1 MDQHPFKAQSILVS
15 AFGIADLYEIFGVQ
29 ASSCLE
35 DIKKAYRK
43 LALKHHPDRGGSKEK
58 FQALSLA
65 YSILSDEEKKK
76 IYDETGCLEDA
87 EEGPDL
93 NEENFEFWNNY
104 FRSIFPKVTVEKID
118 QFKKTYLGSEEEQK
132 DVIDAYLKHHGDLQK
147 IMECV
152 MFAEEGH
159 EERISQIID
168 NAIAEGQLK
177 MSEKYSSTRVDLCR
191 AGHSA
196 KKKGGKKRKNL
207 GESCEDAND
216 DAAVAALAAAIRNKQ
231 NHSQSSFMFR
241 NIMAKYGGEG
251 DLDGGSDEI
260 EDEEF
265 RRLQNNLGTTDSSKS
280 EAAKSQRKRNKK
292 SK

>member
-1 MDQHPFKAQSILVS
+1 MDQHPSKTQSILVS
-15 AFGIADLYEIFGVQ
+15 AFGNADLYGIFGVQ
-29 ASSCLE
+29 ASSCPE

-76 IYDETGCLEDA
+76 IYDETGCLEDT
-87 EEGPDL
+87 EDVGSDL

-132 DVIDAYLKHHGDLQK
+132 DIIDAYEKHHGDLQK

-152 MFAEEGH
+152 MFAEEGD
-159 EERISQIID
+159 EERISHIID
-168 NAIAEGQLK
+168 NAIAEGELK
-177 MSEKYSSTRVDLCR
+177 MSEKYSSTRVDLSR

-196 KKKGGKKRKNL
+196 KKKGGKKRKNE
-207 GESCEDAND
+207 GDSCEDGND
-216 DAAVAALAAAIRNKQ
+216 AVAALAAAIRNKQ
-231 NHSQSSFMFR
+231 NHSQSSSMFR

-251 DLDGGSDEI
+251 DIDDGGDEI
-260 EDEEF
+260 DDEEF
-265 RRLQNNLGTTDSSKS
+265 QRLQKNLGNADSSKS
-280 EAAKSQRKRNKK
+280 KGAKSQRKSNKK